1 MLRRVLRLGAGL
13 SGRLL
18 ALTIAFVMIAEV
30 FVYAPSIARFRENY
44 LNERVAAAHLATLAL
59 EATPD
64 RMVSEALAGE
74 LLDHVKAHAIA
85 IQRPG
90 DVRRLLTRASVPM
103 VDDTYDLRE
112 SSFVDLISDALM
124 VLFHDQARVIRV
136 ISVSPRMPEINV
148 EVVFD
153 EGPMRAAMVA
163 FSWRVLALS
172 LVISLVTAGL
182 VFVALQLVMVRP
194 LRRLAANMVAFRG
207 SPEAA
212 DRVIGTSARGDE
224 IGVVQREL
232 SAMEAAIRSALV
244 SKNRLAALGTAV
256 AKINHDL
263 RNILT
268 TVQLLSDRIA
278 RSSDPD
284 VARTAPTL
292 LATVDRAIALCSRT
306 LDFAR
311 EEQPVPRRERLRL
324 ADLVEEV
331 GGVVALLAQGRAQIE
346 HAVPPDLIVDLD
358 REQIFRALVNLARNA
373 AEAGAHLVRIETADA
388 PPGDLALI
396 VVDDGPGLPP
406 RARENLFRP
415 FTGSARAGGT
425 GLGLT
430 IARELVRVHGGELS
444 LADTSAKGTAFRIE
458 IPGAVV
464 GGASARVASRQTAPI
479 SQT

>member
-1 MLRRVLRLGAGL
+1 
-13 SGRLL
+13 
-18 ALTIAFVMIAEV
+18 
-30 FVYAPSIARFRENY
+30 
-44 LNERVAAAHLATLAL
+44 
-59 EATPD
+59 
-64 RMVSEALAGE
+64 
-74 LLDHVKAHAIA
+74 
-85 IQRPG
+85 
-90 DVRRLLTRASVPM
+90 
-103 VDDTYDLRE
+103 
-112 SSFVDLISDALM
+112 
-124 VLFHDQARVIRV
+124 
-136 ISVSPRMPEINV
+136 
-148 EVVFD
+148 
-153 EGPMRAAMVA
+153 
-163 FSWRVLALS
+163 
-172 LVISLVTAGL
+172 
-182 VFVALQLVMVRP
+182 MVRP

-207 SPEAA
+207 APESA
-212 DRVIGTSARGDE
+212 DRVIGTSARRDE

-331 GGVVALLAQGRAQIE
+331 GGVAALLAQGRAQIE

-373 AEAGAHLVRIETADA
+373 AEAGAHVVRIETADA
-388 PPGDLALI
+388 APGDLALI

-464 GGASARVASRQTAPI
+464 GGASARVAPRQNAQISRT
-479 SQT
+479 